1 MDFIYINHCGLI
13 ILANKVATSSNLFVV
28 KNYIKNTI
36 FIDLNNIQSK
46 LYLKMIPINLSV
58 VKSIIKNTYIFS
70 NIHITSRPYII
81 KVSFK
86 LDMVIIWINIQ
97 DSQSS
102 TSAKMLISH
111 YFNIGSYIATIQD
124 ADINSDVLQYKNC
137 QKQEHITFACHT
149 QGLHCVKYNR
159 PHKSEHHHHFTWYC
173 KANFKTNPPC
183 FKTKQGKPCPYIFKY
198 LNYKGNHQ
206 ANSNSCLFWRYCF
219 NRKQNTK
226 KYQEL

>member
-36 FIDLNNIQSK
+36 SIDLNNIQSK

-86 LDMVIIWINIQ
+86 LDMVIIWINI
-97 DSQSS
+97 
-102 TSAKMLISH
+102 
-111 YFNIGSYIATIQD
+111 
-124 ADINSDVLQYKNC
+124 
-137 QKQEHITFACHT
+137 
-149 QGLHCVKYNR
+149 
-159 PHKSEHHHHFTWYC
+159 
-173 KANFKTNPPC
+173 
-183 FKTKQGKPCPYIFKY
+183 
-198 LNYKGNHQ
+198 
-206 ANSNSCLFWRYCF
+206 
-219 NRKQNTK
+219 
-226 KYQEL
+226 